1 MRFVIAGSL
10 MEHPPDWWRESNNMS
25 RDRALK
31 TMHAIV
37 ELHQLLAV
45 VSSLTAEDVG
55 LPPEPHLHVEPQSPA
70 GDIRYLHLAEEEN
83 QYLMCL
89 FILPPQAV
97 MPLHD
102 HQSMTVV
109 SHMLSGSMQLRAMD
123 WDPSAAVVAA
133 ATEVQHPGLAAIVTQ
148 NLLLQAPSTVYLTPN
163 VNNLHQ
169 VTCAALKETVHMH
182 NLQRVMR
189 TTLPLRAM
197 LCGSYYAQQ
206 HTVAHCCECVSCLC
220 ECCR

>member
-1 MRFVIAGSL
+1 
-10 MEHPPDWWRESNNMS
+10 MS

-37 ELHQLLAV
+37 QQLNEVAANAARDLRDLPIVSDHELHRLLAV
-45 VSSLTAEDVG
+45 VSSITAEDVG
-55 LPPEPHLHVEPQSPA
+55 LPPQPHLHVEPQSPT

-123 WDPSAAVVAA
+123 WDHSAAVVAA
-133 ATEVQHPGLAAIVTQ
+133 ATEVHHPGLAAIVTQ

-163 VNNLHQ
+163 INNLHQ
-169 VTCAALKETVHMH
+169 VNTITTNIL
-182 NLQRVMR
+182 LQCFECVMR
-189 TTLPLRAM
+189 NTARS
-197 LCGSYYAQQ
+197 GSLY
-206 HTVAHCCECVSCLC
+206 CCWPPRPNCVGANSM
-220 ECCR
+220 